1 MRKVN
6 TNNKE
11 RRKMSLREKINQTL
25 KEFEEDTE
33 MGVIETWIDNYTDL
47 ILKEIKKEVMKAIPK
62 IINPDKQPNIIK
74 NISTTQVQIVGYNL
88 AIEKIKSNL
97 EKLFEERK

>member
-1 MRKVN
+1 
-6 TNNKE
+6 
-11 RRKMSLREKINQTL
+11 MSLREKINQTL